1 MNDVSLRTLSQFR
14 GGVRNRVASSLVSS
28 LFTTACFVIAAAT
41 PSSPL
46 HAAPSAGTPATA
58 YANSGPLQQRDSF
71 IGVRVDA
78 DRNKLLLEIP
88 ADRLNS
94 DFLHQSTLATG
105 FGALGLDRGQLG
117 SSVVVRFERRGKR
130 VLMVRDNWSVRA
142 PGESAAERRAAA
154 EGFPTSVIAT
164 FPIESEAN
172 GTLVVDATSFFLS
185 DTYGIAESVRR
196 GQQGTA
202 RLDAARSWIDAER
215 TKSFPRNT
223 EIHAVLTFAV
233 DNPGALVR
241 RSAPDPGAV
250 TMALHHSLVALP
262 DTAGFRARQ
271 GDGRSGVSGPQFYDF
286 SQSYDGTYRNA
297 IAGRWRLIP
306 KDPVAYARGEL
317 TEPVTPIVYHLDPG
331 IPAEYREAL
340 REGGMWWNK
349 TFEAAGFRN
358 AFAVRDLPAG
368 ADAMDARYSML
379 YWIHRTGPGPS
390 VGPSFSDPRTG
401 EIVRTVVRMDA
412 WRSLIDYNIYA
423 GLLPAAGPQGLG
435 VTAEQFTMERRKQHA
450 AHEIGHTLGFPH
462 NYIASSQGRTS
473 VMDYPFPLISLDA
486 NGAIDLSKAYAPAGG
501 AWDTLT
507 VRYGYTWYANAAD
520 EKAGL
525 ERIIKDG
532 LTKHVRFIADQ
543 HSGAEGSIPEATR
556 WVEGSTPFESVERSS
571 KVRRLLIDKFDER
584 AIKPGEPLYLLNMR
598 FAHVYLHHRYS
609 LESVVKVVGGM
620 DFTYAMRGDG
630 QTPTK
635 ILSAASQRR
644 ALGVALDA
652 LEPSALAVPE
662 RVLALIPPV
671 PPGGDGAM
679 AWLGYAGTALD
690 QITLAGGLA
699 TEVIEGILERDRVGR
714 LVLFSARD
722 AANPTLDEVI
732 RTLVNRTWGAPVSAN
747 AGDQAMRRTV
757 QQVVV
762 NTLLDR
768 AGDAE
773 SLAEVRAVCEMH
785 LAALKT
791 RVAGIAGGSAA
802 DRALRGKTVR
812 DIDKYFDGNDD
823 PKTRSRY
830 PVIVLP
836 WP

>member
-1 MNDVSLRTLSQFR
+1 MHGGFVAGAALLAAVGQLHAFPSALLRTP
-14 GGVRNRVASSLVSS
+14 
-28 LFTTACFVIAAAT
+28 TAAAR
-41 PSSPL
+41 
-46 HAAPSAGTPATA
+46 AGTLASA
-58 YANSGPLQQRDSF
+58 KVGLLQQRVF
-71 IGVRVDA
+71 VGVRVDA
-78 DRNKLLLEIP
+78 DRNKVLLEIP
-88 ADRLNS
+88 TERLNV

-105 FGALGLDRGQLG
+105 MGALGLDRGQLG

-130 VLMVRDNWSVRA
+130 VLLVRDNLGVRA
-142 PGESAAERRAAA
+142 PGENAAEQRAAA
-154 EGFPTSVIAT
+154 EGFPTSVIAN
-164 FPIESEAN
+164 FAIESEAN

-196 GQQGTA
+196 GQQGNA
-202 RLDAARSWIDAER
+202 RVDAARSWVDSAR
-215 TKSFPRNT
+215 TKAFVRNT
-223 EIHAVLTFAV
+223 EIHSVLTFAV
-233 DNPGALVR
+233 DNPGAQLR
-241 RSAPDPGAV
+241 RVSPDAGSV
-250 TMALHHSLVALP
+250 TMEVHHSLVMLP
-262 DTAGFRARQ
+262 DSAGFRARQ

-297 IAGRWRLIP
+297 IAGRWRLVP
-306 KDPVAYARGEL
+306 KDVAAYQRGEL
-317 TEPVTPIVYHLDPG
+317 TEPVTPIVYYLDPG

-340 REGGMWWNK
+340 REGGMWWSK
-349 TFEAAGFRN
+349 TFEAAGFKN
-358 AFAVRDLPAG
+358 AFSVRDLPAG

-379 YWIHRTGPGPS
+379 YWIHRNGPGPS

-423 GLLPAAGPQGLG
+423 GLLPAAGAQGLS
-435 VTAEQFTMERRKQHA
+435 VSAEQFAMARRRQHA

-462 NYIASSQGRTS
+462 NYIASAQGRTS
-473 VMDYPFPLISLDA
+473 VMDYPFPIISLTA
-486 NGAIDLSKAYAPAGG
+486 NGTLDLSQAYAPAGG

-507 VRYGYTWYANAAD
+507 VRYGYTWFPDVAS

-525 ERIIKDG
+525 EKIIKDG
-532 LTKHVRFIADQ
+532 LTRNVRFIADQ
-543 HSGAEGSIPEATR
+543 HSGAEGSIPDATR
-556 WVEGSTPFESVERSS
+556 WQEGATAFDAVDRTS
-571 KVRRLLIDKFDER
+571 KVRRLLIEKFDER
-584 AIKPGEPLYLLNMR
+584 AIKPGEPMYLLNMR

-609 LESVVKVVGGM
+609 LESVVKFVGGM

-635 ILSAASQRR
+635 ILPAAAQRR

-652 LEPSALAVPE
+652 LEPAALAVPE
-662 RVLALIPPV
+662 RVLAMIPPV
-671 PPGGDGAM
+671 PPGGDGSM
-679 AWLGYAGTALD
+679 AWLGYAGTAFD
-690 QITLAGGLA
+690 QVTLAGGLA
-699 TEVIEGILERDRVGR
+699 TEVIEGILERDRAGR

-747 AGDQAMRRTV
+747 GGDQAMRRTV

-773 SLAEVRAVCEMH
+773 ALAEVRSVCELH
-785 LAALKT
+785 LAALKS
-791 RVAGIAGGSAA
+791 RVEGMTGGTAA
-802 DRALRGKTVR
+802 DRALRAKTAR
-812 DIDKYFDGNDD
+812 DIDAYFDGDDD
-823 PKTRSRY
+823 PKMRSRY